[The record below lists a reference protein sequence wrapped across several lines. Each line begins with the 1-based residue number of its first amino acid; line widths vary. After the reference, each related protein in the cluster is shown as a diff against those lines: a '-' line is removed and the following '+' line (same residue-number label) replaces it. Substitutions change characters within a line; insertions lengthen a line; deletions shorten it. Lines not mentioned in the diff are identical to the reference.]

1 MILQALCDFYRHQPG
16 IELPPFGLE
25 EKKIPFVVVISPN
38 GEFVRIEDT
47 RKISSHG
54 KSTASAYL
62 VPKSVKRSSA
72 IAANLLWDVAEYALG
87 LDVKKNPE
95 KTAKQHMAFIEK
107 LRPYSS
113 IPSVESVI
121 TFLTINRNNESL
133 FISPACSEIHET
145 NPLITFKIGGENHLI
160 CQNRLF
166 IDAYN
171 QSQDHADDKKSVP
184 CLVTGKNT
192 IAEKL
197 HPSIRGLFGAQSSG
211 ANVVSFNLAAFTS
224 WNKKQGDNAA
234 VDSKAVFEYTTAL
247 NYLLSKKNSQQFRI
261 GNSTYLFWSD
271 KQIELTS
278 FFQDFFISSFKNADC
293 SKQISRFYEDFQ
305 VSNKIVRFY
314 VLGFT
319 PNYARIAVSLWH
331 NECSNQ
337 LASKFKQW
345 LEDIYIKGVEAF
357 GFPCLAN
364 LLKSTVLDYKE
375 KYLPDRLTNDVIR
388 AILENSSLPYSFA
401 QNALQRIRIDGGKV
415 NYLRAS
421 LLKSYMNRL
430 YRSREQSDMQLKTDL
445 DEENNQVG
453 YVLGRLFAVFERLQT
468 EAHRSNLN
476 TTIASRYYSGASTR
490 PQTVFIVL
498 YSLHIHHLRKLKNP
512 GRVINFQKMVGEL
525 SQKLIDIPSYIN
537 QEQQCLFAVGYYHQR
552 QMFYTTQS
560 EANPDSNDE
569 DDEDYDD
576 LEESL

>member
-1 MILQALCDFYRHQPG
+1 MILEALCDFYRHQPD
-16 IELPPFGLE
+16 INLPPFGFE
-25 EKKIPFVVVISPN
+25 EKQIPFIVVINPD

-62 VPKSVKRSSA
+62 VPKAVKRSSA

-113 IPSVESVI
+113 IPGVESVL
-121 TFLTINRNNESL
+121 TFLTTSRNNTSL
-133 FISPACSEIHET
+133 FMSRALSDIHDT
-145 NPLITFKIGGENHLI
+145 NPLVSFKVDGENHLV
-160 CQNRLF
+160 CQSQPF

-171 QSQDHADDKKSVP
+171 QSQDHTDDKKLVP

-192 IAEKL
+192 VAEKL

-271 KQIELTS
+271 KQIELIS
-278 FFQDFFISSFKNADC
+278 FFQDFFISSFENADC

-305 VSNKIVRFY
+305 LTNKIVQFY

-319 PNYARIAVSLWH
+319 PNNARIAVSLWH

-345 LEDIYIKGVEAF
+345 LEDIYIKGVETF

-388 AILENSSLPYSFA
+388 AILENSSLPCSFA
-401 QNALQRIRIDGGKV
+401 QNALQRIRFDGGKV
-415 NYLRAS
+415 SYLRAS
-421 LLKSYMNRL
+421 LLKAYMNRL

-445 DEENNQVG
+445 DEENSQVG

-476 TTIASRYYSGASTR
+476 TTIASRYYSGASIR
-490 PQTVFIVL
+490 PQTVFSAL
-498 YSLHIHHLRKLKNP
+498 YSKHIYHLRKLKNP
-512 GRVINFQKMVGEL
+512 GRAINFQKMVGEL
-525 SQKLIDIPSYIN
+525 SQKLVDIPSYIN
-537 QEQQCLFAVGYYHQR
+537 SEQQCLFAVGYYHQR
-552 QMFYTTQS
+552 QMFYTSQS
-560 EANPDSNDE
+560 EVNPESNDE
-569 DDEDYDD
+569 GHHDF
-576 LEESL
+576 EESL